1 MVEAVPGISGL
12 PDKQDFY
19 NFVLATGV
27 LSAAFA
33 AFYGEFEFSSALF
46 YISSSAL
53 VLGFREFGVRAA
65 ANLLDGYASLE
76 ISSEGSTTTLLGAII
91 SVLTGLPIIMLFP
104 VYSEVSRKRYEQ
116 WGRSV
121 DVIWAQYKFEISRLA
136 IVSLFAGFIVTSS
149 FGFNKVSQMFALFAF
164 FQMMPF
170 DYRGIPTGP
179 LDGAEILRW
188 SGFYWLLFTGISL
201 LMIALTIV

>member
-1 MVEAVPGISGL
+1 MVDSVPDISGI
-12 PDKQDFY
+12 PDKQDAY
-19 NFVLATGV
+19 NFVIATGV
-27 LSAAFA
+27 LASAFA
-33 AFYGEFEFSSALF
+33 AFYGEFEFGTALF

-53 VLGFREFGVRAA
+53 VLGFRELGVRVA

-76 ISSEGSTTTLLGAII
+76 VSNDGSTTTLLGAIM
-91 SVLTGLPIIMLFP
+91 SVVTGLPLILLFP
-104 VYSEVSRKRYEQ
+104 VYSEVSRKKYEQ

-136 IVSLFAGFIVTSS
+136 IVALFAGFIITSS
-149 FGFNKVSQMFALFAF
+149 FGLDRVSQMFALFAF

-170 DYRGIPTGP
+170 DYRSIPTGP

-201 LMIALTIV
+201 LMIAITVI